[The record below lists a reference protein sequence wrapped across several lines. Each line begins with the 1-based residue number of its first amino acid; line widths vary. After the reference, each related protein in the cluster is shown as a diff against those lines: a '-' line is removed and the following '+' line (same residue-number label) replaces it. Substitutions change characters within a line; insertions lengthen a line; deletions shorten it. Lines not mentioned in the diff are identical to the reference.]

1 MTLNE
6 GRELFIPAKPGKP
19 FLPLRSGGVVTKPY
33 AKHRPGEKDRR
44 AVGSRAEVRV
54 VGDGASREFIARV
67 LTYETVDDYG
77 TVWLPGCFA
86 ESLATRM
93 PVVAWAHSWQEPIG
107 RYTEVVRDDGT
118 ALELLGKLDDFDAV
132 PRARQAFAQ
141 FQSGTL
147 DQFSVGFTRRTWH
160 ELVQGAEFPEVDQAK
175 VEAWRAIGGWEVMV
189 KADLDEAS
197 PVLVGAVP
205 GTDLLAV
212 RAAGQVPLDDVV
224 ELARRVKAGELT
236 QDEAQTVL
244 TLLAGEEAK
253 TLEQV
258 QDELGV
264 TAEEAEAAAAEIAAL
279 EAEVDEALS
288 LTRSRW

>member
-1 MTLNE
+1 MT
-6 GRELFIPAKPGKP
+6 
-19 FLPLRSGGVVTKPY
+19 TKPY

-44 AVGSRAEVRV
+44 AVGQRAEVRV
-54 VGDGASREFIARV
+54 VGDGSAREFIARV

-107 RYTEVVRDDGT
+107 RYQEIVRDDGE

-160 ELVQGAEFPEVDQAK
+160 ELIQGAEVPDVPEAK
-175 VEAWRAIGGWEVMV
+175 IEAWRGGGAWEVMV

-205 GTDLLAV
+205 GTNLLAV

-224 ELARRVKAGELT
+224 ELARRVKAGEIT

-253 TLEQV
+253 SLEQV
-258 QDELGV
+258 QEELGISD
-264 TAEEAEAAAAEIAAL
+264 EEVAAAAAELTAL
-279 EAEVDEALS
+279 EAEVDAALS
-288 LTRSRW
+288 LSRSRR